1 MLFRSLYIHELPAIR
16 RWLTAAEPDMTY
28 RHNTYACKIVGA
40 TIQLEVLVAKL
51 LPAHREEALA
61 IARNAARFLMDRSRP
76 EGDPLA
82 FFPPTYYSDLISSS
96 RAENRG
102 KTMTMEACA
111 AGNAFLDLYDATGD
125 RICYDRADRKSV
137 V

>member
-1 MLFRSLYIHELPAIR
+1 
-16 RWLTAAEPDMTY
+16 
-28 RHNTYACKIVGA
+28 
-40 TIQLEVLVAKL
+40 
-51 LPAHREEALA
+51 
-61 IARNAARFLMDRSRP
+61 MDRSRP

-102 KTMTMEACA
+102 KTMIMEACA

-125 RICYDRADRKSV
+125 RIYYDRALAIAETYTKLQHADGSFPDHGRFRDRGTGQRLQGDAHSGHGV
-137 V
+137 FRTS